1 MIAINL
7 EISCFCKSVLK
18 AVKQHI
24 SMCILHNYSYLLI
37 FTTFCLSYVI
47 IMSPLMILVGK
58 SVAAFNPSEVS
69 AVSRRYRVQRL
80 GQER

>member
-24 SMCILHNYSYLLI
+24 SICILHNYSYLLI

-47 IMSPLMILVGK
+47 IMSPLMILVG
-58 SVAAFNPSEVS
+58 EIC
-69 AVSRRYRVQRL
+69 RCVQPV
-80 GQER
+80 